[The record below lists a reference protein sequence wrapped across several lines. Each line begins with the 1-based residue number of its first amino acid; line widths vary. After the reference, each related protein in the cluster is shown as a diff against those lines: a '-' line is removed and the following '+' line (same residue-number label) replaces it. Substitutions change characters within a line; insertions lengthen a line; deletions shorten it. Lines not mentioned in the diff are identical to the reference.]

1 MRKAFFQLHTAVF
14 LAGFTAILGKLI
26 TLNEGLL
33 VWYRLLITVITLWAM
48 HSFQKKIQA
57 VSLKLMLKIFAVGVV
72 AASHWVTFYA
82 SIKIANVSVALVCF
96 SSIGF
101 FTAIMEPLLFKHR
114 INPVEILLGL
124 VTIAGI
130 YLIFHFD
137 PRFKTGIV
145 VGIVSAFLGSLFPI
159 FNRRLLRSISSEGLT
174 LFELTGG
181 FLFLSIILPFYLRW
195 FPTDNLIPGWSDF
208 GWLLVLSWLCTVL
221 AFNLSMKA
229 LQKISAFTVNLS
241 YNLEPLYG
249 ILLAFI
255 IFREHMVL
263 ETSFYWGLSLILIS
277 VLIQTLLIYRKHKKD
292 KIPVIVEGSK

>member
-1 MRKAFFQLHTAVF
+1 
-14 LAGFTAILGKLI
+14 
-26 TLNEGLL
+26 
-33 VWYRLLITVITLWAM
+33 
-48 HSFQKKIQA
+48 
-57 VSLKLMLKIFAVGVV
+57 V
-72 AASHWVTFYA
+72 AAIHWVTFYS

-124 VTIAGI
+124 VTIVGI

-137 PRFKTGIV
+137 SRFKTGIV
-145 VGIVSAFLGSLFPI
+145 VGIISAFLGSLFPI

-174 LFELTGG
+174 LYELTGG

-195 FPTDNLIPGWSDF
+195 FPTDYLIPDWSDF

-255 IFREHMVL
+255 IFHEHMVL

-277 VLIQTLLIYRKHKKD
+277 VLIQTFLIYRKYKKNQNV
-292 KIPVIVEGSK
+292 VISEGK

>member
-33 VWYRLLITVITLWAM
+33 VWYRLLITVITLWVM
-48 HSFQKKIQA
+48 HNFQKRIHRI
-57 VSLKLMLKIFAVGVV
+57 SINLMLKIFAVGVV
-72 AASHWVTFYA
+72 AALHWVSFYA

-101 FTAIMEPLLFKHR
+101 FTAIMEPVLFKHR
-114 INPVEILLGL
+114 INPVEMVLGL

-137 PRFKTGIV
+137 PRYKTGIV
-145 VGIVSAFLGSLFPI
+145 VGIISAFLGSLFPI
-159 FNRRLLRSISSEGLT
+159 FNRRLLKSISSEGLT
-174 LFELTGG
+174 LYELTGG
-181 FLFLSIILPFYLRW
+181 FLFLTIIIPFYLRW
-195 FPTDNLIPGWSDF
+195 FPSEYLIPGWSDF

-229 LQKISAFTVNLS
+229 LQKISAFTVNLT

-249 ILLAFI
+249 ILMAFI
-255 IFREHMVL
+255 IFREHMLL
-263 ETSFYWGLSLILIS
+263 ERSFYWGLSLILIS
-277 VLIQTLLIYRKHKKD
+277 VLIQTLLIYRKYKKM
-292 KIPVIVEGSK
+292 IR

>member
-33 VWYRLLITVITLWAM
+33 VWYRLLITVVTLWILYY
-48 HSFQKKIQA
+48 FRKKIKR
-57 VSLKLMLKIFAVGVV
+57 VSLKTALNIFGVGIIAVL
-72 AASHWVTFYA
+72 HWVTFYA

-101 FTAIMEPLLFKHR
+101 FTAIFEPLILKHR
-114 INPVEILLGL
+114 VNIVEILLGL
-124 VTIAGI
+124 LTIAGI

-137 PRFKTGIV
+137 PRFKTGIII
-145 VGIVSAFLGSLFPI
+145 GIISAFLGCLFPI
-159 FNRRLLRSISSEGLT
+159 FNRGLLQRMSSETVT

-181 FLFLSIILPFYLRW
+181 FLFLTILIPFYMLW
-195 FPTDNLIPGWSDF
+195 FPSDQVIPGWRDF
-208 GWLLVLSWLCTVL
+208 AWLLVLSWLCTVI

-229 LQKISAFTVNLS
+229 LQKISAFTVSLT

-249 ILLAFI
+249 ILLAFVL
-255 IFREHMVL
+255 FREDRSL
-263 ETSFYWGLSLILIS
+263 QNSFYGGLSLIVIS
-277 VLIQTLLIYRKHKKD
+277 VMIQTILVYRKHKKL
-292 KIPVIVEGSK
+292 

>member
-33 VWYRLLITVITLWAM
+33 VWYRLLITVITLWVM
-48 HSFQKKIQA
+48 HYFQKRIDRI
-57 VSLKLMLKIFAVGVV
+57 SLNLMLKIFAVGVV
-72 AASHWVTFYA
+72 AALHWVSFYA

-101 FTAIMEPLLFKHR
+101 FTAIMEPVLFKHR
-114 INPVEILLGL
+114 INPVEIVLGL

-137 PRFKTGIV
+137 PRYKTGII
-145 VGIVSAFLGSLFPI
+145 VGIISAFLGSLFPI
-159 FNRRLLRSISSEGLT
+159 FNRRLLKSISSEGLT
-174 LFELTGG
+174 LYELTGG
-181 FLFLSIILPFYLRW
+181 FLFLTIIIPFYLRW
-195 FPTDNLIPGWSDF
+195 FPSEYLIPGWSDF

-229 LQKISAFTVNLS
+229 LQKISAFTVNLT

-249 ILLAFI
+249 ILMAFI
-255 IFREHMVL
+255 IFREHMLL
-263 ETSFYWGLSLILIS
+263 ERSFYWGLSLILIS
-277 VLIQTLLIYRKHKKD
+277 VLIQTLLIYKKY
-292 KIPVIVEGSK
+292 KKMIR